1 MIKLLIVVPSY
12 PKISG
17 VDYHRL
23 WMPHNVMSDLFK
35 DEIEISLIN
44 EVDSA
49 TDEFLKDFDLVV
61 MNRFASKINEPQAL
75 IDKLKRVGLP
85 YVIDLDDDYILPKNH
100 ILYHVAKDGNHT
112 EQISLAVKNATA
124 CTVTHELLGNTL
136 NKELGQK
143 NIYIVPNG
151 IYPDGHFALRE
162 PQNNGKL
169 NFGWSGSI
177 THLED
182 VILMHDGLYSL
193 YTADDY
199 TDKFRVV
206 YGGFA
211 TQSETSQAIL
221 SVLSARGKASESQF
235 GIFKETGVKEYGN
248 FYDLINVSL
257 IPLRNNRFN
266 NNKSNLKLLES
277 GFKMKAVICSDVY
290 PYSPDLKHNVNCLKV
305 KHKNDWYKYMT
316 KLIDNPNLVEDLRAQ
331 LYIDVQRYHMTNV
344 ATERFEAYKEILNNN
359 NK

>member
-12 PKISG
+12 PKTSG

-23 WMPHNVMSDLFK
+23 LMPHQVMSDLFK

-44 EVDSA
+44 EIDSA
-49 TDEFLKDFDLVV
+49 TDDFLKDFHLVV
-61 MNRFASKINEPQAL
+61 LNRFLSKTNEPELL
-75 IDKLKRVGLP
+75 IEKLKRVGLP
-85 YVIDLDDDYILPKNH
+85 YVMDLDDDYILPKNH
-100 ILYHVAKDGNHT
+100 ILYQVAYDGNHT
-112 EQISLAVKNATA
+112 KQISLAVKNATA
-124 CTVTHELLGNTL
+124 CTTTHEILGNTL

-151 IYPDGHFALRE
+151 IYPDGHFSLKEVPKTSR
-162 PQNNGKL
+162 L

-182 VILMHDGLYSL
+182 VILMHDALYSL
-193 YTADDY
+193 YTSEDY
-199 TDKFRVV
+199 KDKFRVV

-221 SVLSARGKASESQF
+221 GVLSARGKATESQF
-235 GIFKETGVKEYGN
+235 GIFRETGVTEYGN
-248 FYDLINVSL
+248 FYDLIDVSL

-290 PYSPDLKHNVNCLKV
+290 PYSPDLKHGVNCLKV
-305 KHKNDWYKYMT
+305 KHKNDWYKHMT
-316 KLIDNPNLVEDLRAQ
+316 KLIDNPNLVEDLRSQ
-331 LYIDVQRYHMTNV
+331 LYIDVQRYHMANV
-344 ATERFEAYKEILNNN
+344 VTERFNAYKDILCLNY
-359 NK
+359 

>member
-23 WMPHNVMSDLFK
+23 VMPHNVMSDLFGS
-35 DEIEISLIN
+35 EIEISQIN

-61 MNRFASKINEPQAL
+61 MNRFVSKTAQPELL
-75 IDKLKRVGLP
+75 IEKLKRVGLP
-85 YVIDLDDDYILPKNH
+85 YVIDLDDDYVLPKSH
-100 ILYHVAKDGNHT
+100 ILSQAALDNNHAQ
-112 EQISLAVKNATA
+112 QISLGVKNAIA
-124 CTVTHELLGNTL
+124 CTTTHELLGNTL
-136 NKELGQK
+136 MKELGQK

-151 IYPDGHFALRE
+151 IYPGGQFELRPKPKQE
-162 PQNNGKL
+162 RI

-182 VILMHDGLYSL
+182 TILMYDALYSL
-193 YTADDY
+193 YGHEDY
-199 TDKFRVV
+199 KDKFRMI

-211 TQSETSQAIL
+211 SQVETSQAIL
-221 SVLSARGKASESQF
+221 SVLSAKGKANEDQF
-235 GIFKETGVKEYGN
+235 RIVKESSVNEYGM
-248 FYDLINVSL
+248 FYDHLNVSL

-277 GFKMKAVICSDVY
+277 GFKHCAVICSDVY
-290 PYSPDLKHNVNCLKV
+290 PYSPDLKHGVNCLKV
-305 KHKNDWYKYMT
+305 KHKNDWYKHMT
-316 KLIDNPNLVEDLRAQ
+316 KLIDNPNMIEDLASQ

-344 ATERFEAYKEILNNN
+344 ATERFNAYKEILGC
-359 NK
+359 

>member
-23 WMPHNVMSDLFK
+23 WLPHQVMSDLFK

-44 EVDSA
+44 EIDSA
-49 TDEFLKDFDLVV
+49 TDDFLKDFQLVV
-61 MNRFASKINEPQAL
+61 LNRFLSKTNEPEAL
-75 IDKLKRVGLP
+75 IEKLKRIGLP
-85 YVIDLDDDYILPKNH
+85 YVMDLDDDYILPKNH
-100 ILYHVAKDGNHT
+100 ILYYTANDGNHT
-112 EQISLAVKNATA
+112 KQISLAVKNAAA
-124 CTVTHELLGNTL
+124 CTTTHELLGNTL
-136 NKELGQK
+136 KKELGQK
-143 NIYIVPNG
+143 NIYLVPNG
-151 IYPDGHFALRE
+151 IYPDGHFALKE
-162 PQNNGKL
+162 MPYSYELK
-169 NFGWSGSI
+169 FGWSGSI

-193 YTADDY
+193 YTAEDY
-199 TDKFRVV
+199 KDKFKVI

-211 TQSETSQAIL
+211 SQSETSQAIL

-235 GIFKETGVKEYGN
+235 EVIKEMNIKEYGN
-248 FYDLINVSL
+248 FYDNIHVSL

-290 PYSPDLKHNVNCLKV
+290 PYSPDLKHGVNCLKV
-305 KHKNDWYKYMT
+305 KHKNDWYKHMT
-316 KLIDNPNLVEDLRAQ
+316 KLIDNPNLVEDLKGQ
-331 LYIDVQRYHMTNV
+331 LYIDVQRYHMSNV
-344 ATERFEAYKEILNNN
+344 ATERFEAYKEILGC
-359 NK
+359 